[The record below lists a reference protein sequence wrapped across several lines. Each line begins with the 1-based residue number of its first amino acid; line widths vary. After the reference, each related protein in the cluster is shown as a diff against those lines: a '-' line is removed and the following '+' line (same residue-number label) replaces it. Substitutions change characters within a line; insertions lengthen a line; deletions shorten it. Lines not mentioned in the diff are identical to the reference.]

1 MRNVWE
7 NSRKLISTDFFVC
20 VGGEMMMIHSS
31 VALLIIF
38 QFPSVQTTFRKKKK
52 VLNREL

>member
-52 VLNREL
+52 KC